1 MEVVDHPYLEGVK
14 CREDG
19 AVFLPQSGVK
29 KAHWTFGHRMDDGYM
44 RIRWKYEDFRV
55 HRLICE
61 AFHGTCPPDKTEV
74 DHIDRNPANNKPEN
88 LRWCSRSENS
98 RNRAIY
104 AKCGVSS
111 TRDRTAYN
119 RARLQLKSP

>member
-1 MEVVDHPYLEGVK
+1 MEVVGHPYLEGVK

-74 DHIDRNPANNKPEN
+74 DHIDRNPANNKPETSVGAAGQKI
-88 LRWCSRSENS
+88 R
-98 RNRAIY
+98 
-104 AKCGVSS
+104 V
-111 TRDRTAYN
+111 TAPFMQN
-119 RARLQLKSP
+119 AVFRRPGIGQHITGHGFN